1 MPSCI
6 FTKSGGGGGGDVG
19 ALTAPTDLSGLV
31 VWFDFSD
38 STKIFDSNTGG
49 STPANGG
56 AIGRIEDKSSNAR
69 NATQATAN
77 NRPLYQTNVQNGLS
91 VARFDGSNDVLITAN
106 FSMPAQASF
115 FAVCARPW
123 STAAYKSIFS
133 SANYAETTGYAFSI
147 SLQAGL
153 NFKTRDIFYA
163 ARGFGIGR
171 APRIG
176 GDGTKLN
183 GFTSNSF
190 HIISGAIGSSNIS
203 LFVDKVKS
211 SLSGLIQDVDTGNDT
226 TSTGFSIGGGTVG
239 GAWDR
244 DIGEIFVY
252 DSDLS
257 DTNRQKAENYLATKW
272 GIA

>member
-77 NRPLYQTNVQNGLS
+77 NRPTFQTNVQNGLS
-91 VARFDGSNDVLITAN
+91 VARFDGTNDTLNTAS
-106 FSMPAQASF
+106 FSMSQSISF
-115 FAVCARPW
+115 FAVAARAW
-123 STAAYKSIFS
+123 STAAYAAIFAS
-133 SANYAETTGYAFSI
+133 GNYANTSGYNLLTAGGTANEWKNKDIIFAGTGFNSTQ
-147 SLQAGL
+147 LP
-153 NFKTRDIFYA
+153 
-163 ARGFGIGR
+163 R
-171 APRIG
+171 ASG
-176 GDGTKLN
+176 ANALLN
-183 GFTSNSF
+183 GFTSNTF
-190 HIISGAIGSSNIS
+190 HLFSGYIGSAATKIFIDKTEIS
-203 LFVDKVKS
+203 YTYLLMDEDKT
-211 SLSGLIQDVDTGNDT
+211 LDT
-226 TSTGFSIGGGTVG
+226 TSTAFQIGSSATGDFWT
-239 GAWDR
+239 R
-244 DIGEIFVY
+244 DIAEIFIY
-252 DSDLS
+252 NSAIS